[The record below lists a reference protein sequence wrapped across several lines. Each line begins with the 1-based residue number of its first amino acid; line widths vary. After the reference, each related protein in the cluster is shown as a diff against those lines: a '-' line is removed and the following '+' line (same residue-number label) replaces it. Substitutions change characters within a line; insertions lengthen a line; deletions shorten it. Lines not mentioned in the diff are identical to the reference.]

1 MQAQAGEGRR
11 TGGAMIARNCL
22 PPSRPRSSR
31 TSLMLS
37 NAQNALPR
45 PSSRI
50 NVLTTCLQCSVSPGA
65 GSADSASRHED
76 SGRPA

>member
-1 MQAQAGEGRR
+1 M
-11 TGGAMIARNCL
+11 MARNCL

-45 PSSRI
+45 PSSRSS
-50 NVLTTCLQCSVSPGA
+50 VLTTWTHHHPSRA
-65 GSADSASRHED
+65 GIHSNTH
-76 SGRPA
+76 RPWIYLYTAIHFIDLCTIDQ